1 MSRGL
6 LASALILQAMHVH
19 ADDAPQGSAFL
30 EDTYTLWLGGFFPS
44 LDSEIRLDPEMGS
57 PGDGMDF
64 EDTLGLADG
73 KSVMFGGVKWRPS
86 LRHLIEFEFIQL
98 NRSGQVA
105 GISERLEIGDYEV
118 RVGAD
123 IQTVFDVA
131 IGRFTYGYD
140 LAPNHDI
147 ALNLKAGIHVSSFD
161 TVLQLSGAVFKDGVV
176 VGDPTTVI
184 EQNGSITAP
193 LPHFGLSYGQEISR
207 TVAVRAQALLFAIK
221 YDGYKGS
228 LLDFGADIQY
238 RPWEK
243 FGLGAGVRYFRT
255 TVEDDSDTG
264 LRGKFSYEYVGPVI
278 YGTWS
283 F

>member
-1 MSRGL
+1 M
-6 LASALILQAMHVH
+6 ASALILQAMHVN
-19 ADDAPQGSAFL
+19 ADDAPRGSAFL
-30 EDTYTLWLGGFFPS
+30 EDTYTVWLGGFFPS
-44 LDSEIRLDPEMGS
+44 LDSQIRLDPDVGT
-57 PGDGMDF
+57 PGDGLDF
-64 EDTLGLADG
+64 EDVLGLADS
-73 KSVMFGGVKWRPS
+73 KSVFFGGVKWRPS

-98 NRSGQVA
+98 NRSGQVT
-105 GISERLEIGDYEV
+105 GISEPFAIGDYEI
-118 RVGAD
+118 RVGGD

-140 LAPNHDI
+140 LAPNSDLAI
-147 ALNLKAGIHVSSFD
+147 NLKAGIHLASFD
-161 TVLQLSGAVFKDGVV
+161 TVLQLSGAVFQDGVV

-184 EQNGSITAP
+184 EQNGNVTAP
-193 LPHFGLSYGQEISR
+193 LPHFGLSYGQAI
-207 TVAVRAQALLFAIK
+207 TQTIAVRAQALYFALK

-228 LLDFGADIQY
+228 VVDFGADIQY

-243 FGLGAGVRYFRT
+243 FGLGAGIRYFRT
-255 TVEDDSDTG
+255 TVEDESDTG